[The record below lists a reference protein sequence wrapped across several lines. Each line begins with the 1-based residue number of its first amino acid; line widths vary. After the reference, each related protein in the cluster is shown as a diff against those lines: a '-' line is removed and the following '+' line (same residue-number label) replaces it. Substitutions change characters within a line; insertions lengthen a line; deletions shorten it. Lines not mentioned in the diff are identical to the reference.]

1 MQKTTFEISGM
12 SCGHCVKAVD
22 KALQQ
27 IAGVTVESVAIGS
40 ATVAF
45 DDTQTDAG
53 RIAQAIDDAGY
64 QVVATS

>member
-1 MQKTTFEISGM
+1 MQKATFEISGM

-27 IAGVTVESVAIGS
+27 APGVTVEAVAIGS

-45 DDTQTDAG
+45 DESATTADV
-53 RIAQAIDDAGY
+53 IAKVIDDAGY
-64 QVVATS
+64 QVLNTR

>member
-1 MQKTTFEISGM
+1 MQKATFEISGM

-27 IAGVTVESVAIGS
+27 AAGVTVEAVSIGS

-45 DDTQTDAG
+45 DESATTAES
-53 RIAQAIDDAGY
+53 IAKIIDDVGY
-64 QVVATS
+64 SVLSTR

>member
-1 MQKTTFEISGM
+1 MQHATFEISGM

-27 IAGVTVESVAIGS
+27 AAGVTVEQVAIGS

-45 DDTQTDAG
+45 DPQTTSAEA
-53 RIAQAIDDAGY
+53 IAALIDDAGY
-64 QVVATS
+64 QVLSTR